1 MCIILLFNPSFYAQ
15 SCLNG
20 ISVWALKVLPLLFPF
35 FVLTRIIVGL
45 SSTKQSF
52 MDKFWNKCYNVPSYG
67 FSTFFLSTIAGYP
80 MGAKLISNLY
90 ENGQVDSIQA
100 KKMLSFCSVS
110 GPMFM
115 LGTVGIAILRSPK
128 AGILILISNIL
139 ACIINGLLYRGNHE
153 VTTNLKSYEPK
164 EKTNLLSDSVHDSLI
179 SILMVGSYIVLSFL
193 IIDILQNLHITQFL
207 SSVICSMF
215 RCKPNQDVVISIIN
229 GFFEITRG
237 IIDLSACNLSL
248 KLKTIMS
255 STLIGFGG
263 ISILMQSLNF
273 LSKLKVSVKTVLKQ
287 KTTQAILCFVIS
299 TLLCCVFM

>member
-1 MCIILLFNPSFYAQ
+1 MCTILLFNPSIYAQ

-45 SSTKQSF
+45 SSQKQSF
-52 MDKFWNKCYNVPSYG
+52 MDKFWNKCYNVQSYG
-67 FSTFFLSTIAGYP
+67 FSTFFLSTLAGYP

-90 ENGQVDSIQA
+90 ENGQVDSVQA

-115 LGTVGIAILRSPK
+115 LGTVGIAILKSPK
-128 AGILILISNIL
+128 AGMLILISNII
-139 ACIINGLLYRGNHE
+139 ASIVNGLLYRGKSNP
-153 VTTNLKSYEPK
+153 TTTLKSYNPK
-164 EKTNLLSDSVHDSLI
+164 EKTNLLSDSVYDSLI

-207 SSVICSMF
+207 SSVVCSVF
-215 RCKPNQDVVISIIN
+215 QCRQEQHVVISVIN

-248 KLKTIMS
+248 KFKTIIS

-287 KTTQAILCFVIS
+287 KTTQAVLCCAIS